1 MFIVFLRNI
10 LIPRYPLCGCFRTR
24 RLCTAN
30 TASFIVTALT
40 RKSSSKIDSTSFG
53 YCILLELLRMLLI
66 LLNSEKESTRTEIN
80 RIDQAEKQSPMVGVA
95 VALFRVPPVSTNR
108 HSEWEILLVE
118 RGQEPGKGM
127 WSFPGGKL
135 EFGETLSEAFLRE
148 VKEETG
154 LKPTIGPIFGV
165 FDSFFSNREGK
176 LEYHFVIIDAIGFVP
191 SDAKPVPADDVH
203 DARWFKV
210 DRALK
215 LENCTNGLTQA
226 IERAVS
232 LLERGQVQIPTFA
245 P

>member
-53 YCILLELLRMLLI
+53 
-66 LLNSEKESTRTEIN
+66 EKESTRTEIN